1 MVAPQIS
8 PEIESLNGSGD
19 GLLYGLGRQTKKLEG
34 FVWNFAT
41 FARFPF
47 GHFSTENS

>member
-1 MVAPQIS
+1 MDWVDKP
-8 PEIESLNGSGD
+8 LNYKD
-19 GLLYGLGRQTKKLEG
+19 

-47 GHFSTENS
+47 EKFSAENS